1 MSRQGVDAVQ
11 SAGAGE
17 HVAAPAGHLPR
28 PGRARLPRVQT
39 RGQGGLQVAITY
51 INPLLCLPSNN
62 ISRLA
67 VNAVKREAGDL
78 EQGEEDVRVWAHLFR

>member
-28 PGRARLPRVQT
+28 PRGARLPRVQA
-39 RGQGGLQVAITY
+39 RGHGGL
-51 INPLLCLPSNN
+51 
-62 ISRLA
+62 
-67 VNAVKREAGDL
+67 
-78 EQGEEDVRVWAHLFR
+78 

>member
-28 PGRARLPRVQT
+28 PGRARLPRVQA

-51 INPLLCLPSNN
+51 INPLLCLPS
-62 ISRLA
+62 
-67 VNAVKREAGDL
+67 
-78 EQGEEDVRVWAHLFR
+78 